1 MKDICKYR
9 GILPAFYACYAPDA
23 STLTISLLQ
32 EMLKNPNLI
41 AVKNS
46 SMPTQDIQ
54 IFKDAGIPARSA
66 DGFAVFNG
74 PDDQFI
80 MDAELRDAEAAAF
93 EYHRR
98 YADLQFVL
106 SGSEHWGFTEEAE
119 SKGDF
124 HFTEDC
130 GFASGTENAGG
141 ILKEGYFVLFFPG
154 ELHKPGCRT
163 PSCTRVRK
171 AVIKILME

>member
-1 MKDICKYR
+1 MVVD
-9 GILPAFYACYAPDA
+9 
-23 STLTISLLQ
+23 SLSHIARYKGLH
-32 EMLKNPNLI
+32 PNLDTAI
-41 AVKNS
+41 EWLS
-46 SMPTQDIQ
+46 RYT
-54 IFKDAGIPARSA
+54 PAELENGRNA
-66 DGFAVFNG
+66 IDGDRVFLS
-74 PDDQFI
+74 I
-80 MDAELRDAEAAAF
+80 MDAELRDAETAAF

>member
-1 MKDICKYR
+1 MVVD
-9 GILPAFYACYAPDA
+9 
-23 STLTISLLQ
+23 SLSHITRYKGLH
-32 EMLKNPNLI
+32 PNLDTAI
-41 AVKNS
+41 EWLS
-46 SMPTQDIQ
+46 RYTPTELENGRNAI
-54 IFKDAGIPARSA
+54 
-66 DGFAVFNG
+66 DGDRVFLS
-74 PDDQFI
+74 I
-80 MDAELRDAEAAAF
+80 MDAELRDAETAAF

-141 ILKEGYFVLFFPG
+141 ILKEGCFVLFFPG
-154 ELHKPGCRT
+154 ELHKPGCRA
-163 PSCTRVRK
+163 PACTRVRK